1 LGRDVAH
8 KLLDQAA
15 RQSVSQ
21 GRHLYEVLQEMPE
34 IAQQID
40 PKTLQQIEVPEQYLG
55 GAEQFR
61 KRLLASREEKE

>member
-1 LGRDVAH
+1 M
-8 KLLDQAA
+8 
-15 RQSVSQ
+15 S
-21 GRHLYEVLQEMPE
+21 E

-61 KRLLASREEKE
+61 KRLLASREGKE